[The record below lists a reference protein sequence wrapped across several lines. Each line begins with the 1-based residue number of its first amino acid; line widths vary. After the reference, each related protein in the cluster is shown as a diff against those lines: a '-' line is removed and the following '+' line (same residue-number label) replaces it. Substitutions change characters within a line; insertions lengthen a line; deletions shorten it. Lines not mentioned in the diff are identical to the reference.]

1 MPENKNQHNGFRTL
15 KHDLLEA
22 GVAPRHVRR
31 IVDELND
38 HTRDL
43 CNEALANGM
52 HEDEALA
59 FARRRIGEPREIAKR
74 MLAVPELRSWI
85 YRYPKIARI
94 YLPVAYALLLPAF
107 PVFAGIAHPGI
118 VLRWS
123 AALMLSAGVTAGM
136 MLVLQLAI
144 ALT

>member
-1 MPENKNQHNGFRTL
+1 MPENTDTYECLSTL
-15 KHDLLEA
+15 KHELLEA

-31 IVDELND
+31 IVAELND

-43 CNEALANGM
+43 RDEALANGM
-52 HEDEALA
+52 HEDDARV
-59 FARRRIGEPREIAKR
+59 FAMRRIGDQSDIAAR
-74 MLAVPELRSWI
+74 MLAVPDLRSWI
-85 YRYPKIARI
+85 YRYPRIARL
-94 YLPVAYALLLPAF
+94 YLPVAYALLLPAY
-107 PVFAGIAHPGI
+107 PVFAGIANAGI

-144 ALT
+144 SVT